1 MKLDELL
8 LLLLVFLAITL
19 TGCSPCT
26 EQQTI
31 DFKPVP
37 LEPID
42 MIIVDDLR
50 PELKWDFTG
59 CIPEQYEIYLF
70 TKPTNAYQVDTGLG
84 GLTGSTDKS
93 WTPSVD
99 LNIGTHYM
107 WQVAAKAEGAEP
119 GLHPSFGEF
128 VVGPAC
134 EYPELLTPD
143 PVWPVGRIEFISWFV
158 WEYADPTC
166 TPEGYAFQ
174 LSRNPE
180 FTDLVINTREA
191 NPIKGWYDSTTL
203 WNAGI
208 KDDICTQYYWRVAA
222 IDGPTD
228 SPWSEVSSYYID
240 KYGVCLPQI
249 VDAGDIP
256 ELAPIC
262 GDGIVNGD
270 EQCDGDNL
278 TMCLS
283 GQQCINCKC
292 TTVIEQCG
300 NGIIDEGEQC
310 DGDNL
315 TMCLSGQVCENCQCI
330 THIEAGPEFC
340 IYKALQNSN
349 CRESDYPE
357 SRLVETMMEGDSADL
372 IALNP
377 EYTHG
382 LFEFADGKQCWLWLG
397 LLDGEE
403 NPFGNCPVEIV
414 DPPEAPRES
423 ACNKDLD
430 ERECIA
436 AGGEW
441 KEGMAAPYCACP
453 EE

>member
-1 MKLDELL
+1 MKRNDLL
-8 LLLLVFLAITL
+8 LLLFGFLVFVL

-26 EQQTI
+26 EQMTKDYI
-31 DFKPVP
+31 PVP

-42 MIIVDDLR
+42 LTVTDDLR
-50 PELKWDFTG
+50 PELKWDYTG
-59 CIPEQYEIYLF
+59 CIPEQYEIKLF
-70 TKPTNAYQVDTGLG
+70 SRATNGSEVDTGLG
-84 GLTGSTDKS
+84 GLTGSADKH
-93 WTPSVD
+93 WTPAVD
-99 LNIGTHYM
+99 LALGTLYI
-107 WQVAAKAEGAEP
+107 WRVAAKAEGADP
-119 GLHPSFGEF
+119 GFLSSRSHF

-143 PVWPVGRIEFISWFV
+143 PVWPVGRIEYLFWFV

-180 FTDLVINTREA
+180 FTDLMINVREA
-191 NPIKGWYDSTTL
+191 NPIKGYY
-203 WNAGI
+203 AGNI
-208 KDDICTQYYWRVAA
+208 AEICTTYYWRVAA
-222 IDGPTD
+222 IDGAND
-228 SPWSEVSSYYID
+228 SPWSEVKSFKRD
-240 KYGVCLPQI
+240 KYNTCGPFVA
-249 VDAGDIP
+249 VDDSNIP
-256 ELAPIC
+256 ELAPVC

-283 GQQCINCKC
+283 SQQCINCKC
-292 TTVIEQCG
+292 ITVIEQCG
-300 NGIIDEGEQC
+300 NGIIDDGEQC
-310 DGDNL
+310 DGNDL
-315 TMCLSGQVCENCQCI
+315 TMCLEGQVCENCKCI
-330 THIEAGPEFC
+330 TYVEAESENRLC
-340 IYKALQNSN
+340 VYEALQNSN
-349 CRESDYPE
+349 CRTSDYPE
-357 SRLVETMMEGDSADL
+357 SELVEILMEGDSADL

-382 LFEFADGKQCWLWLG
+382 LFEFEDGQQCWLWLG
-397 LLDGEE
+397 LMDGEE

-441 KEGMAAPYCACP
+441 VEGRTASYCACP